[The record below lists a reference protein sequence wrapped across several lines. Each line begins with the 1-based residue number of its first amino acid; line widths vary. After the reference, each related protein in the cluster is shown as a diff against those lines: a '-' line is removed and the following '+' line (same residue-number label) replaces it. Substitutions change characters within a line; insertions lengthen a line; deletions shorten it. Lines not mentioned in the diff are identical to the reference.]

1 MKLAQ
6 VANIYNPSTHFNDYR
21 TVPADILSRLTLFA
35 ISLAGFY
42 FLYRLIVS
50 GYSFMTAMGDEAR
63 IQNVQKEITN
73 SFIGLLV
80 IISTFLIM
88 QMIEYLT
95 GIDII

>member
-6 VANIYNPSTHFNDYR
+6 ITGIEVPSHQFNDYR
-21 TVPADILSRLTLFA
+21 TLPADILSRTILFA

-42 FLYRLIVS
+42 FLYRLIVA
-50 GYSFMTAMGDEAR
+50 GYSFMTSLGDEAR
-63 IQNVQKEITN
+63 IQNIQKEITN

-80 IISTFLIM
+80 IICTFLIM
-88 QMIEYLT
+88 QMVEYLT

>member
-1 MKLAQ
+1 
-6 VANIYNPSTHFNDYR
+6 
-21 TVPADILSRLTLFA
+21 
-35 ISLAGFY
+35 
-42 FLYRLIVS
+42 
-50 GYSFMTAMGDEAR
+50 MTAMGDEAR

>member
-6 VANIYNPSTHFNDYR
+6 ITGIEIPSHEFNDYNSL
-21 TVPADILSRLTLFA
+21 PADLISRVLLFG

-42 FLYRLIVS
+42 FLYRIIVS
-50 GYSFMTAMGDEAR
+50 GYSFMTSLGDEGR
-63 IQNVQKEITN
+63 IQNIQKEITN

-80 IISTFLIM
+80 IICTFLIM
-88 QMIEYLT
+88 QMVEYIT